1 MPVGGRLLGVCSS
14 ERIFHACCAD
24 VDLIDHSP
32 PDPLDAREP
41 FTTLVRAFSS
51 YEPIDRDTYAPLIPY
66 LLRMSVPAGTVLWNQ
81 DDAPDGLY
89 IVESGILRATY
100 RFADPTPP
108 MVESMVPGTI
118 AGELSA
124 LSGLERNA
132 TCVVERAAVVW
143 KLSGEDL
150 ASLEEAHPELAR
162 AFTRLV
168 LKGNFCLSRIL
179 SVDTDRFLQ
188 WRSWIT
194 IFSSRHWPQDNSALR
209 NGRLHTHIHNLA
221 TEAVAIDLDAMLIIP
236 TINTTSCIHFATF

>member
-1 MPVGGRLLGVCSS
+1 MPAGGRLLVVSPLV
-14 ERIFHACCAD
+14 RIFCACRAD
-24 VDLIDHSP
+24 IDFADHSP
-32 PDPLDAREP
+32 PDLLDAREP
-41 FTTLVRAFSS
+41 FSTLVRAFSS
-51 YEPIDRDTYAPLIPY
+51 YESIDRDTYAPLIPY

-81 DDAPDGLY
+81 DEVPDGLY

-143 KLSGEDL
+143 KLSTEDL
-150 ASLEEAHPELAR
+150 ASLEETHPELAR

-168 LKGNFCLSRIL
+168 LKGKFHLS
-179 SVDTDRFLQ
+179 
-188 WRSWIT
+188 
-194 IFSSRHWPQDNSALR
+194 
-209 NGRLHTHIHNLA
+209 
-221 TEAVAIDLDAMLIIP
+221 
-236 TINTTSCIHFATF
+236 

>member
-1 MPVGGRLLGVCSS
+1 MLVGGRLLVVSS
-14 ERIFHACCAD
+14 LARTPYACHAD
-24 VDLIDHSP
+24 VNLVDHSP

-41 FTTLVRAFSS
+41 FSTLVRAFSS

-81 DDAPDGLY
+81 DEAPDGLY

-143 KLSGEDL
+143 KLSREDL

-168 LKGNFCLSRIL
+168 LKGKFCLSRTL
-179 SVDTDRFLQ
+179 GADTDNLLQ
-188 WRSWIT
+188 WQSWIT
-194 IFSSRHWPQDNSALR
+194 IFSSRHWLQDNSALR
-209 NGRLHTHIHNLA
+209 NGRFHAHTYSQYSNRGCSSRSRC
-221 TEAVAIDLDAMLIIP
+221 DAHD
-236 TINTTSCIHFATF
+236 T